1 MKLKLKPRMD
11 LCNWLGV
18 AAMLLGI
25 AVIVGIV
32 FTYVDIR
39 QPRFGSDISARMN
52 APHPQQTP
60 PRP

>member
-1 MKLKLKPRMD
+1 MRPKLKIRMD
-11 LCNWLGV
+11 YCNWIGV

-39 QPRFGSDISARMN
+39 RPRTDSDLSARLN
-52 APHPQQTP
+52 APPAQHAPS
-60 PRP
+60 RP